1 MSRNLTRRG
10 FLRLCW
16 LSLAFLLMP
25 KEGFA
30 YERAEHDDITEEIL
44 FGKSNP
50 VFDSKKTDAKKC
62 LESAVYLCLDQ
73 SRSNGADDLSILKDY
88 GVDAVPELEQIALTG
103 IFYGSHDKY
112 THMGWHHDYSDT
124 NISTLGE
131 PWEKRW
137 KLRKKLLLNSVNKV
151 FGFGPISSF
160 RINVLGHAEGTKAD
174 AFAELLYYVH
184 ILGDYEDK
192 IADNIKKGKYKM
204 DLLAIPFATR
214 QASKQNR
221 DLFFD
226 LQESIEKLFDNSK
239 DPNSFKSLS
248 DKLDNIAQAARS
260 RPTVSSKTGAEN
272 YRKDVMKTRRAL
284 KKYVPLLLA
293 QEEFFSQ
300 VFG

>member
-25 KEGFA
+25 KESFA

-214 QASKQNR
+214 QVSKQNR

-239 DPNSFKSLS
+239 DPNSFKTLS

-260 RPTVSSKTGAEN
+260 RPTVSSKTGAETF
-272 YRKDVMKTRRAL
+272 RKDVMKTRRAL
-284 KKYVPLLLA
+284 KKYVPPLLA

>member
-1 MSRNLTRRG
+1 MFS
-10 FLRLCW
+10 
-16 LSLAFLLMP
+16 
-25 KEGFA
+25 
-30 YERAEHDDITEEIL
+30 
-44 FGKSNP
+44 
-50 VFDSKKTDAKKC
+50 
-62 LESAVYLCLDQ
+62 
-73 SRSNGADDLSILKDY
+73 
-88 GVDAVPELEQIALTG
+88 
-103 IFYGSHDKY
+103 
-112 THMGWHHDYSDT
+112 
-124 NISTLGE
+124 
-131 PWEKRW
+131 
-137 KLRKKLLLNSVNKV
+137 
-151 FGFGPISSF
+151 FGPISSF
-160 RINVLGHAEGTKAD
+160 RINVLGLAEGTKAD

-260 RPTVSSKTGAEN
+260 RPAVSSKTGAEN
-272 YRKDVMKTRRAL
+272 FRKDVMKTKRAL
-284 KKYVPLLLA
+284 KKYVPQLLA
-293 QEEFFSQ
+293 QEDFFSQ

>member
-16 LSLAFLLMP
+16 LSLAFLFMP
-25 KEGFA
+25 KESFA

-260 RPTVSSKTGAEN
+260 RPTVSSKTRAEN
-272 YRKDVMKTRRAL
+272 FRKDVMKTRRAL
-284 KKYVPLLLA
+284 KKYVPPLLA

>member
-10 FLRLCW
+10 FLKLCW

-25 KEGFA
+25 KESFA

-88 GVDAVPELEQIALTG
+88 GVDAVPKLEQIALTG

-112 THMGWHHDYSDT
+112 THMGWHHDYGDT

-151 FGFGPISSF
+151 FGFGPVSSF
-160 RINVLGHAEGTKAD
+160 RINVLGYTKGTRVD

-184 ILGDYEDK
+184 VLGDYEDK
-192 IADNIKKGKYKM
+192 IVDNIKKEKYKM
-204 DLLAIPFATR
+204 DLLAIPFATK
-214 QASKQNR
+214 QASEQNR

-226 LQESIEKLFDNSK
+226 LQESIEKLFDNSE

-248 DKLDNIAQAARS
+248 GTLDTIAQAARS
-260 RPTVSSKTGAEN
+260 RPSVSSKTGAEN
-272 YRKDVMKTRRAL
+272 FRKDVMKTRLAL
-284 KKYVPLLLA
+284 KKYVPQLLV
-293 QEEFFSQ
+293 QEDFFSQ

>member
-1 MSRNLTRRG
+1 
-10 FLRLCW
+10 
-16 LSLAFLLMP
+16 MP
-25 KEGFA
+25 KESFA

-112 THMGWHHDYSDT
+112 THMGWHYDYSDT

-272 YRKDVMKTRRAL
+272 FRKDVMKTRRAL
-284 KKYVPLLLA
+284 KKYVPPLLA

>member
-1 MSRNLTRRG
+1 MIRNLTRRG

-25 KEGFA
+25 KESIA
-30 YERAEHDDITEEIL
+30 YERDEHDDITEEIL

-88 GVDAVPELEQIALTG
+88 GVDAVPKLEQIALTG

-112 THMGWHHDYSDT
+112 THMGWHHDYGDT
-124 NISTLGE
+124 NISTLEE

-151 FGFGPISSF
+151 FSFGPISSF
-160 RINVLGHAEGTKAD
+160 RINVLGLAEGTKAD

-184 ILGDYEDK
+184 VLGDYEDK
-192 IADNIKKGKYKM
+192 IVDNIKKEKYKM

-214 QASKQNR
+214 QASKRNR
-221 DLFFD
+221 DFFFD
-226 LQESIEKLFDNSK
+226 LHEALETLFDSSEDRNSY
-239 DPNSFKSLS
+239 KSLS
-248 DKLDNIAQAARS
+248 DTLGSIAQVARS
-260 RPTVSSKTGAEN
+260 RPAVSSKTGAEN
-272 YRKDVMKTRRAL
+272 FRKDVMKTKRAL
-284 KKYVPLLLA
+284 KKYVPQLLA
-293 QEEFFSQ
+293 QEDFFSQ

>member
-1 MSRNLTRRG
+1 MS
-10 FLRLCW
+10 F
-16 LSLAFLLMP
+16 AFLLMP
-25 KEGFA
+25 KECIA
-30 YERAEHDDITEEIL
+30 YERAEHDDITEEVL

-73 SRSNGADDLSILKDY
+73 SRSNGADDLSILKNC

-112 THMGWHHDYSDT
+112 THMGWHFDYSDT
-124 NISTLGE
+124 TISALGE

-160 RINVLGHAEGTKAD
+160 RINVLGHTEGTKAD

-184 ILGDYEDK
+184 VLGDYEDK
-192 IADNIKKGKYKM
+192 IVDNIKKEKYTM

-221 DLFFD
+221 DFFFD
-226 LQESIEKLFDNSK
+226 LQESIEKLFSSSK
-239 DPNSFKSLS
+239 DRNSYKSLS
-248 DKLDNIAQAARS
+248 DTLGDIARTARS
-260 RPTVSSKTGAEN
+260 RPTVSSKTGAESF
-272 YRKDVMKTRRAL
+272 RKDVMKTRYAL
-284 KKYVPLLLA
+284 KRHVPGLLA
-293 QEEFFSQ
+293 QEDFFSQ

>member
-25 KEGFA
+25 KESFA

-88 GVDAVPELEQIALTG
+88 GVDAVPGLEQIALTG

-226 LQESIEKLFDNSK
+226 FQESIEKLFDNSK
-239 DPNSFKSLS
+239 NPNSFKNLS

-272 YRKDVMKTRRAL
+272 FRKDVMKTRRAL
-284 KKYVPLLLA
+284 KKYVPPLLA

>member
-25 KEGFA
+25 KESFA

-73 SRSNGADDLSILKDY
+73 SRSNCADDLSILKDY

-260 RPTVSSKTGAEN
+260 RPTVSSKTRAEN
-272 YRKDVMKTRRAL
+272 FRKDVMKTRRAL
-284 KKYVPLLLA
+284 KKYVPPLLA